1 LGFSDDM
8 LVVLERF
15 ELAWPAPA
23 QVR

>member
-8 LVVLERF
+8 LVVLEGF